1 MHEQQK
7 RANGIADRLAA
18 LVTGR
23 RAKWVIL
30 VAWIVVLAVASPLA
44 ARLGDVTNNDAVT
57 WLPESA
63 ESAQVARL
71 NDRFDAGDAS
81 TAMVVY
87 HREGGITAD
96 DQAAIEETRG
106 AVASAFPDAEL
117 SPPIP
122 SEDGEVLF
130 YTLPLTGERSEI
142 EEDVKAL
149 REILAGPPE
158 GLEVAVTGPA
168 GISVDL
174 SGVFDGI
181 DTTLLLASASVV
193 TVLLLIIYRSPFL
206 WVLPLLT
213 VAFASQTATAIVYG
227 MVETIGI
234 TVNGQ
239 TQGILPIL
247 VFGAGTDYA
256 LLLIARYREEL
267 REEEDTHLAMQRAL
281 RRAGPSILA
290 SNGTVVI
297 GLLCLVF
304 ADLNSNQSLGPV
316 GAAGLLAVLVALLT
330 LLPALLLIVGRRVF
344 WPFVPLVGS
353 GESRGETNIWGR
365 IGEWISHRPR
375 PVWIGTTLVLAI
387 MCLGLLNLDTTL
399 SQEEAFRSTPES
411 ITGQQL
417 LAESFPAGASQPTNV
432 IANTSHAAE
441 VEQAIAETPG
451 VANVEPRG
459 ESDDGELMSFSVTL
473 SAEPEST
480 EAYDVIEALRDN
492 VHQIEGAQALVGGP
506 DAESLD
512 VYRAVIRDSAIVIP
526 LVLLVILIGI
536 GILLRAVLAPLLLV
550 GSVVLSFGSALGV
563 SVLVFDYIFGFGG
576 LDPAVILLG
585 FVFEVA
591 LGIDYN
597 IFLMGRLHEEAK
609 KIGTRQGML
618 KSLAVTGGVIT
629 SAGIVLAATFSVL
642 GILQLV
648 ALVQLGFLVAFGILL
663 DTFVVRTVLVP
674 ALTFDLGDRIWWPNR
689 LSRS

>member
-96 DQAAIEETRG
+96 DQAAIEETRE

-267 REEEDTHLAMQRAL
+267 REEEDTHLAMQRARRDRSAL
-281 RRAGPSILA
+281 SRLRRPQFQSESGTGWSGRAPRRAGRVADPPA
-290 SNGTVVI
+290 SPV
-297 GLLCLVF
+297 
-304 ADLNSNQSLGPV
+304 ADRGE
-316 GAAGLLAVLVALLT
+316 ARLLALCA
-330 LLPALLLIVGRRVF
+330 PGGKRRI
-344 WPFVPLVGS
+344 
-353 GESRGETNIWGR
+353 ERRNEY
-365 IGEWISHRPR
+365 
-375 PVWIGTTLVLAI
+375 
-387 MCLGLLNLDTTL
+387 LG
-399 SQEEAFRSTPES
+399 A
-411 ITGQQL
+411 
-417 LAESFPAGASQPTNV
+417 
-432 IANTSHAAE
+432 
-441 VEQAIAETPG
+441 
-451 VANVEPRG
+451 
-459 ESDDGELMSFSVTL
+459 
-473 SAEPEST
+473 
-480 EAYDVIEALRDN
+480 
-492 VHQIEGAQALVGGP
+492 
-506 DAESLD
+506 
-512 VYRAVIRDSAIVIP
+512 
-526 LVLLVILIGI
+526 
-536 GILLRAVLAPLLLV
+536 
-550 GSVVLSFGSALGV
+550 
-563 SVLVFDYIFGFGG
+563 
-576 LDPAVILLG
+576 
-585 FVFEVA
+585 
-591 LGIDYN
+591 
-597 IFLMGRLHEEAK
+597 
-609 KIGTRQGML
+609 
-618 KSLAVTGGVIT
+618 
-629 SAGIVLAATFSVL
+629 
-642 GILQLV
+642 
-648 ALVQLGFLVAFGILL
+648 
-663 DTFVVRTVLVP
+663 
-674 ALTFDLGDRIWWPNR
+674 DRR
-689 LSRS
+689 MD